1 MTQATQNTTT
11 VRAMAKEAQDY
22 RSSLESLM
30 AVGRSLLLNPS
41 MEDDTAVGFKI
52 LAEDVLEQADHQ
64 GDLAVV
70 DGVEEPSAVVEL
82 IMQDVLTP
90 RLTEVEEIER
100 ALAAKAENEEP
111 VPFTTRDAMTAA
123 SMESIYRAEMLG
135 ILLENVRLNK
145 TILSME
151 GMTADQAR
159 PCVLELAKRIDVGLE
174 ALHISLE
181 DLGETQVLGDM
192 ADAVNRIETL
202 VSKAHEAAE
211 EAASEGRDAG
221 ASIGSDGEDRLGDVI
236 DAHRGENSNGAILE
250 EGTAVS
256 SVPNDSG
263 APVESDDSSPVETE
277 EEEVVETEEDAPLE
291 MEEEVVE
298 SEEEELPVETE
309 EDGSSEEEEQEEE
322 SEDTPPEEEQ
332 EEEEEDTSDE
342 LDTIDEEEVPVPTS
356 DDDDDVEVETEEEES
371 SEEEEQEESE
381 EEEEDD
387 GTASTESLTEPVV
400 IYDPRNYTDNEQARR
415 EAVSMLV
422 SVATDRGLM
431 TEAGKE
437 AAQAEDAVLTS
448 DMFDPVTAETL
459 VKHFDT
465 WLNAALRDGEPNIRS
480 LMALIFP

>member
-236 DAHRGENSNGAILE
+236 DSHRGENSNGAILE

-263 APVESDDSSPVETE
+263 GPVESDDSSPVETE

-298 SEEEELPVETE
+298 VEEEEEVPVETE
-309 EDGSSEEEEQEEE
+309 EEESSEEEESEE
-322 SEDTPPEEEQ
+322 TPPEEEQ
-332 EEEEEDTSDE
+332 EEDDDTSDE

-356 DDDDDVEVETEEEES
+356 DDDVEVETEGEES

-422 SVATDRGLM
+422 SVATDRGLL

-459 VKHFDT
+459 VNHFDT

>member
-11 VRAMAKEAQDY
+11 VRAMAQEAQDY

-263 APVESDDSSPVETE
+263 GPVESDDSSPVETE

-298 SEEEELPVETE
+298 VEEEEEVPVETE
-309 EDGSSEEEEQEEE
+309 EEESSEEEEEEE
-322 SEDTPPEEEQ
+322 SEDTPPEEE
-332 EEEEEDTSDE
+332 EEEDDDTSDE
-342 LDTIDEEEVPVPTS
+342 LDTIDEEEVPVPAS
-356 DDDDDVEVETEEEES
+356 DDDVEVETEEEES

-422 SVATDRGLM
+422 SVATDRGLL

-459 VKHFDT
+459 VNHFDT

>member
-236 DAHRGENSNGAILE
+236 DSHRGENSNGAILE

-263 APVESDDSSPVETE
+263 GPVESDDSSPVETE

-298 SEEEELPVETE
+298 FEEEEEVPVETE
-309 EDGSSEEEEQEEE
+309 EEESSEEEEQEEE
-322 SEDTPPEEEQ
+322 SEETPPEEEQ
-332 EEEEEDTSDE
+332 EEDDDTSDE

-356 DDDDDVEVETEEEES
+356 DDDVEVETEGEES

-422 SVATDRGLM
+422 SVATDRGLL

-459 VKHFDT
+459 VNHFDT